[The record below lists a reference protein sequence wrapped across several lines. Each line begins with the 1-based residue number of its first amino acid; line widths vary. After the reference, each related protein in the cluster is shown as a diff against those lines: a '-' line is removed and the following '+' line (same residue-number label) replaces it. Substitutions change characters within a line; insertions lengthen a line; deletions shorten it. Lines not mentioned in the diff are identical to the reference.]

1 MYMKLIYFI
10 NPYKKVLTTV
20 PDFLK
25 DIYLKK
31 KYYLLPKSKFL
42 TKIIIFFYIKVFR
55 KFFIFVE
62 LLLKA
67 KIIWKKPTKF
77 KYIIFDNQSLGVID
91 KILPSKKYFVLV
103 TRIQSFKEIYVTKE
117 IILYIFKN
125 FYKNSIKIN
134 YICCLINIIKP
145 KKIITIIDNSEDF
158 HKIYKL
164 FNKSNISFYAIQN
177 AYRNQKYFKDIFSI
191 SNYSG
196 NYFCFGNYELN
207 SIKKNLA
214 HKPQLRLKAI
224 GSLRIELAKEYLLRK
239 NKKLNEI
246 YDICLISEAV
256 SEIDNS
262 GSLSK
267 LQYENAQK
275 LQVLLLRHTLFF
287 CKKYN
292 KKLLFLGRHDLK
304 RIGDHL
310 NKEEE
315 ILFYKYKN
323 KISDFNLQFFD
334 KSKFD
339 NIKHLLQSKV
349 VIGQVSTLLNES
361 FGLKKKILVC
371 DWEVKKIKKNF
382 NTGYFPANGI
392 LKLKSNNY
400 NDFEKRLKQILN
412 MNYKQYLSKT
422 INSKLIYNLNFK
434 TLKFLRKEM
443 KD

>member
-1 MYMKLIYFI
+1 M
-10 NPYKKVLTTV
+10 T
-20 PDFLK
+20 
-25 DIYLKK
+25 
-31 KYYLLPKSKFL
+31 
-42 TKIIIFFYIKVFR
+42 
-55 KFFIFVE
+55 
-62 LLLKA
+62 LLLKT
-67 KIIWKKPTKF
+67 KIKWKNPRKF
-77 KYIIFDNQSLGVID
+77 QFIIFDDNSVGTVD
-91 KILPSKKYFVLV
+91 KVLPSSKYFIL
-103 TRIQSFKEIYVTKE
+103 TNRIQNISEIYISKK
-117 IILYIFKN
+117 IIFYLLKNLFKQ
-125 FYKNSIKIN
+125 KIKIN
-134 YICCLINIIKP
+134 YLCCIIKLVKP
-145 KKIITIIDNSEDF
+145 NKIITIIDNSEEF
-158 HKIYKL
+158 HIIYKI
-164 FNKSNISFYAIQN
+164 FKNSDIQFYALQN
-177 AYRNQKYFKDIFSI
+177 AVRHQDAYKRIFSMA
-191 SNYSG
+191 NYSA